1 MNLTQP
7 FEWAFSSASY
17 ETKFWYASSSWVI
30 TRKMELKY
38 TVTNKLSSVIGCR
51 TGLPCK
57 QWLPA
62 SICLLLFVSAL
73 YTGKRK
79 QSWMLKVERWKRSL
93 LRKPDGQTNIIF
105 QKNFLFVYATNTM
118 KSESRFRLLSFFLG
132 KFFRLRKVF
141 KENFSFSF
149 FHRKGHVI
157 FYQSS

>member
-38 TVTNKLSSVIGCR
+38 TVTNKLSSVLGCR

-79 QSWMLKVERWKRSL
+79 QSWMLKVERWKDLHYVNRMDRRISSF
-93 LRKPDGQTNIIF
+93 KKF
-105 QKNFLFVYATNTM
+105 SLFVYATNTM
-118 KSESRFRLLSFFLG
+118 KSESRFRLLSFLLG

-149 FHRKGHVI
+149 FHRKKVM
-157 FYQSS
+157 